1 MAILKKTILL
11 SSVLAFGFILAA
23 CGTDTAENGSEETPA
38 ASEFDTPVTPADG
51 EPGTINADGAL
62 ELTLE
67 ELAYYDGTEDKRA
80 YVAVEGFIYDM
91 TDSSYWRN
99 GGHNG
104 YQAGQD
110 LTDAINRVSP
120 HGPAFLDRV
129 PKIGI
134 IVE

>member
-1 MAILKKTILL
+1 MMLKKMALGILIFT
-11 SSVLAFGFILAA
+11 SIFVGFA
-23 CGTDTAENGSEETPA
+23 CENDRDNDDRREERE
-38 ASEFDTPVTPADG
+38 SEFAEPVTPGEG
-51 EPGTINADGAL
+51 EPGIINADGAL

-67 ELAYYDGTEDKRA
+67 DLSYYDGTDGKRA

-91 TDSSYWRN
+91 TDSDYWRN

-104 YQAGQD
+104 YQSGQD

>member
-1 MAILKKTILL
+1 MPFKKIVLGALL
-11 SSVLAFGFILAA
+11 FTSLFALAA
-23 CGTDTAENGSEETPA
+23 CGNETEAPVEEAT
-38 ASEFDTPVTPADG
+38 SDFDTPVTPGDG
-51 EPGTINADGAL
+51 EPGVINGDGAL

-67 ELAYYDGTEDKRA
+67 DLSYYDGTDEKRA

-91 TDSSYWRN
+91 TDSDYWRN

-104 YQAGQD
+104 YQSGQD

>member
-1 MAILKKTILL
+1 MMLKKITLGTLL
-11 SSVLAFGFILAA
+11 FTSLFALAA
-23 CGTDTAENGSEETPA
+23 CGNDTYEDTEAPAEET
-38 ASEFDTPVTPADG
+38 ASEFDTPVTPSEG
-51 EPGTINADGAL
+51 EPGVINADGAL

-67 ELAYYDGTEDKRA
+67 DLSYYDGTDGKRA

-91 TDSSYWRN
+91 TDSDYWRN

-104 YQAGQD
+104 YQSGQD

>member
-1 MAILKKTILL
+1 MVLKKLGLGALL
-11 SSVLAFGFILAA
+11 FISIFALAA
-23 CGTDTAENGSEETPA
+23 CGEEDPAPEETPV
-38 ASEFDTPVTPADG
+38 SSFDAPVAPAEG
-51 EPGTINADGAL
+51 EPGVINAEGAL
-62 ELTLE
+62 ELTLDD
-67 ELAYYDGTEDKRA
+67 LSYYDGTDGKRA
-80 YVAVEGFIYDM
+80 YVAVEGIVYDM
-91 TDSSYWRN
+91 TDSDYWRN

-104 YQAGQD
+104 YQSGQD

>member
-1 MAILKKTILL
+1 MMLKKMALGILIFTGIF
-11 SSVLAFGFILAA
+11 VGFA
-23 CGTDTAENGSEETPA
+23 CENDRYNDDRREERESKFAE
-38 ASEFDTPVTPADG
+38 PVTPG
-51 EPGTINADGAL
+51 ENEPGIINADGAL

-67 ELAYYDGTEDKRA
+67 DLSYYDGTDGKRA
-80 YVAVEGFIYDM
+80 YVAVDGFIYDM
-91 TDSSYWRN
+91 TDSDYWRN

-104 YQAGQD
+104 YQSGQD